1 MTSAAGLVAMRRC
14 AGARKRQQAV
24 DHGGADAAESV
35 KVQRRKL
42 RVEIA
47 KLQA

>member
-1 MTSAAGLVAMRRC
+1 MTSAAGLVAMRGSAR
-14 AGARKRQQAV
+14 ARKREQAV
-24 DHGGADAAESV
+24 DDGGAYAAESV

-47 KLQA
+47 NLQA